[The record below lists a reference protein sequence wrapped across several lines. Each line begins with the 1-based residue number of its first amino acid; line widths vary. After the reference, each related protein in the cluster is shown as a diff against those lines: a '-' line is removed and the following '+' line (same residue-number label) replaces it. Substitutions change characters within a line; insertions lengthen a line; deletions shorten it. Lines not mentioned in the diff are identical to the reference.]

1 MIGPHFIFPLLCDQR
16 EVTRFL
22 KHKVGI
28 ENLLNRELLSDSLE
42 LLLPQRA
49 PIFRGGRENY
59 ENPRVEIIATSHFQH
74 LSSIYRD

>member
-42 LLLPQRA
+42 LLLPQSA

-59 ENPRVEIIATSHFQH
+59 ENPRVEIIASSHFQH
-74 LSSIYRD
+74 LSSI